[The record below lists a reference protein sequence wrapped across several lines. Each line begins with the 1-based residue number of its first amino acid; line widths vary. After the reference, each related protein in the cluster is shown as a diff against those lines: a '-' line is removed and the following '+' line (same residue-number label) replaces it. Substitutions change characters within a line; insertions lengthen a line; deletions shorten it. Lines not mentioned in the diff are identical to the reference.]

1 MIMTTDQIGR
11 PIIVHGQKAKEILF
25 AVSERRTYTKIN
37 PNSGYERGKRILT
50 TLMESTEP
58 RYR

>member
-1 MIMTTDQIGR
+1 MIMATDQISR
-11 PIIVHGQKAKEILF
+11 PVIVRDPKAKEILF

-50 TLMESTEP
+50 ALMESTEP